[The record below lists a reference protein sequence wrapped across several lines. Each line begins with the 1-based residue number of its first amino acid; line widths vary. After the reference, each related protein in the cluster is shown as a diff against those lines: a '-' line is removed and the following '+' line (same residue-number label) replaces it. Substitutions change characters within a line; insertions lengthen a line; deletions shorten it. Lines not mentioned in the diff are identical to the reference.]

1 MLICQSPL
9 RVSLLGGGS
18 DLPSFLEHN
27 EGAVLSFAI
36 NRRVFIIGHQF
47 THRTGI
53 LLRYS
58 QTEDVTHPPLLKHP
72 IARVVLQRYGIN
84 DIDLVV
90 MSDVPAGTGLGSSSS
105 FTVALLG
112 FVRHMCQVPTTAED
126 LAREACEIEIDTLK
140 EPIGYQ
146 DQWASAIG
154 GLNILRFSGREV
166 SVESMSL
173 ELADKNRLES
183 NLHLVPAGKPRSA
196 SELLAKQSEATRP
209 GQQAEK
215 LTQNLVSLVSQG
227 QRALQSNLDDLG
239 PLLNEAWMLKR
250 QITSGVSNELI
261 DGIYEQGLSAGAT
274 GGKLLGAGGS
284 GYIAF
289 YVPEISR
296 HEFNQAFPQQL
307 DFSISEEGA
316 GVIHES

>member
-1 MLICQSPL
+1 
-9 RVSLLGGGS
+9 
-18 DLPSFLEHN
+18 
-27 EGAVLSFAI
+27 
-36 NRRVFIIGHQF
+36 
-47 THRTGI
+47 
-53 LLRYS
+53 
-58 QTEDVTHPPLLKHP
+58 
-72 IARVVLQRYGIN
+72 
-84 DIDLVV
+84 
-90 MSDVPAGTGLGSSSS
+90 
-105 FTVALLG
+105 
-112 FVRHMCQVPTTAED
+112 
-126 LAREACEIEIDTLK
+126 
-140 EPIGYQ
+140 
-146 DQWASAIG
+146 
-154 GLNILRFSGREV
+154 
-166 SVESMSL
+166 MSL

-274 GGKLLGAGGS
+274 GGKLLGAGSS

-289 YVPEISR
+289 YVPEISCD
-296 HEFNQAFPQQL
+296 EFNQAFPQQL